1 MWRQRGILAFT
12 GVLTFCLLAFCLPPV
27 YSASITERDARLIEI
42 AYMNGFVAALQ
53 LDEKATATL
62 RKNKQL
68 LRQLVKA
75 KSKEYLDLVRS
86 LNPGGNP

>member
-1 MWRQRGILAFT
+1 MWRKRG
-12 GVLTFCLLAFCLPPV
+12 LLAFMGFLTLWLMTCYLPPV

-42 AYMNGFVAALQ
+42 AYMNGFVAALR
-53 LDEKATATL
+53 LDEKAAATL

-75 KSKEYLDLVRS
+75 KSKEYLNLVRS